1 MECCALLAEVLR
13 WVMLGLELWK
23 LEVSWTEVL
32 DSGVLRSEVLM
43 VVVMRCEVLEAKE
56 AMATKTI
63 WMRND
68 DRRSE
73 AARLRDLG
81 QQDAQ
86 SGNEQIL
93 VVGRSCRHAR
103 Q

>member
-1 MECCALLAEVLR
+1 
-13 WVMLGLELWK
+13 MLDFEG
-23 LEVSWTEVL
+23 
-32 DSGVLRSEVLM
+32 LRSEVLM
-43 VVVMRCEVLEAKE
+43 VVVMRSEVLEAKE
-56 AMATKTI
+56 AMATKKI

-73 AARLRDLG
+73 AARLRDLS

-86 SGNEQIL
+86 SGSEQIL
-93 VVGRSCRHAR
+93 VVGRSCRRAR